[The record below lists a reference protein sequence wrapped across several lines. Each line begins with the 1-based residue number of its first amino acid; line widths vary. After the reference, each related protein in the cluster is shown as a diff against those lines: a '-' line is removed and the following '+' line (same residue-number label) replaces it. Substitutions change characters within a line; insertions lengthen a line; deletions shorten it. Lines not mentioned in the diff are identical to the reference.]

1 MIDMKF
7 VVIETP
13 TEPESNMRV
22 LYIGDSQSE
31 IKSYL
36 QAMKNLAKPMGVWNP
51 DSIKVLPYESE

>member
-1 MIDMKF
+1 MKF

-13 TEPESNMRV
+13 IEPESNMRV

-36 QAMKNLAKPMGVWNP
+36 QAMKNLAKGQKRIYKNLI
-51 DSIKVLPYESE
+51 SKKN